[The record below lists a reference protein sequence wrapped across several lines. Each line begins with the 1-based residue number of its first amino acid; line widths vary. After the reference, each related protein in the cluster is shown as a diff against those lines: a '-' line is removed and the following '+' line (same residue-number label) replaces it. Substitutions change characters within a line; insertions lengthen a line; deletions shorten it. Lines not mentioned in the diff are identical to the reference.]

1 MVKEWVVSAHIPKVE
16 RLKSTRKTK
25 ANNSDEGKDTNKDPF
40 AEVSFSTPLSLIS
53 AIKYSSCNNNEA
65 YLASSQVLYISH
77 RVA

>member
-16 RLKSTRKTK
+16 RLKSKRKTK
-25 ANNSDEGKDTNKDPF
+25 DSNSDEGKNANKDSF
-40 AEVSFSTPLSLIS
+40 AEVSFATPRSLIN
-53 AIKYSSCNNNEA
+53 AIQYSSCNNNAA